1 MIAKFRKK
9 KKRSSWKSIFFSM
22 FFALLFIFV
31 IGFLFITNW
40 KIKQRRVELTNR
52 IETLK
57 QEVAIL
63 EEKNEEIKERIS
75 ESGKEEYLEEV
86 ARDQLS
92 LKAPGEE
99 VLVVEKESSSAEAS
113 EDKEEEKS
121 WWEKFKSIWMRD

>member
-1 MIAKFRKK
+1 
-9 KKRSSWKSIFFSM
+9 M
-22 FFALLFIFV
+22 FFVLLFIFV

-63 EEKNEEIKERIS
+63 EEKNQEIKERIS
-75 ESGKEEYLEEV
+75 QSGKEEYLEEV
-86 ARDQLS
+86 ARDQLG

-99 VLVVEKESSSAEAS
+99 VLVVKKESSFAEAL
-113 EDKEEEKS
+113 EDEEEEKS
-121 WWEKFKSIWMRD
+121 WWEKFKSIWTRD

>member
-22 FFALLFIFV
+22 FFVILFILV

-40 KIKQRRVELTNR
+40 KIKQRRAELTNR

-57 QEVAIL
+57 QEVALL
-63 EEKNEEIKERIS
+63 EQKNQEIKERIS
-75 ESGKEEYLEEV
+75 QSGGKEYLEEV

-99 VLVVEKESSSAEAS
+99 VVVVKKEAEEEKEEV
-113 EDKEEEKS
+113 KEEEKT
-121 WWEKFKSIWMRD
+121 WWDWIKSIWKR

>member
-22 FFALLFIFV
+22 FFVLLFIFV

-63 EEKNEEIKERIS
+63 EGKNQEIKERIS
-75 ESGKEEYLEEV
+75 QSGKEEYLEEV
-86 ARDQLS
+86 ARDQLG

-99 VLVVEKESSSAEAS
+99 VLVVKKEPAFAEVS
-113 EDKEEEKS
+113 EDEEEEKS

>member
-9 KKRSSWKSIFFSM
+9 KKRSSWKNIFFSM
-22 FFALLFIFV
+22 FFIVLFILV

-40 KIKQRRVELTNR
+40 KINQRRVELTNR

-63 EEKNEEIKERIS
+63 EEKNQEIKERIS
-75 ESGKEEYLEEV
+75 QTESQEYLEKV

-99 VLVVEKESSSAEAS
+99 VVVVKKETEEEKEEV
-113 EDKEEEKS
+113 KEEEKT
-121 WWEKFKSIWMRD
+121 WREKFKSIWTRD

>member
-22 FFALLFIFV
+22 FFVLLFIFV

-40 KIKQRRVELTNR
+40 KIKQRREELTAR

-57 QEVAIL
+57 QEVSIL
-63 EEKNEEIKERIS
+63 EEKNQEIKERIS
-75 ESGKEEYLEEV
+75 QSGKEEYLEEV

-99 VLVVEKESSSAEAS
+99 VVVVKKEPSFVEAS

-121 WWEKFKSIWMRD
+121 WWDWIKKIWEK

>member
-9 KKRSSWKSIFFSM
+9 KKRSSWKNIFFSM
-22 FFALLFIFV
+22 FFIVLFILV

-40 KIKQRRVELTNR
+40 KINQRRVELTNR

-63 EEKNEEIKERIS
+63 EEKNQEIKERIS
-75 ESGKEEYLEEV
+75 QTESQEYLEKV

-99 VLVVEKESSSAEAS
+99 VVVVKKETEEEKEEV
-113 EDKEEEKS
+113 KEEEKT
-121 WWEKFKSIWMRD
+121 WWEKFKSIWTRD

>member
-9 KKRSSWKSIFFSM
+9 KKRSSWKSIFFSI
-22 FFALLFIFV
+22 FFVLLFIFV

-40 KIKQRRVELTNR
+40 KIKQRRVELTSR

-63 EEKNEEIKERIS
+63 EEKNQEIKERIS
-75 ESGKEEYLEEV
+75 QSGKEEYLEEV

-99 VLVVEKESSSAEAS
+99 VLVVEKESSFVETS

>member
-22 FFALLFIFV
+22 FFVLLFIFV

-40 KIKQRRVELTNR
+40 KIKQRREEFSVR
-52 IETLK
+52 IATLK

-63 EEKNEEIKERIS
+63 EQKNQEIKERIS
-75 ESGKEEYLEEV
+75 ESGKEEYLEQV

-99 VLVVEKESSSAEAS
+99 VVVVKKEEEEEKEEV
-113 EDKEEEKS
+113 KEEEKS
-121 WWEKFKSIWMRD
+121 WWDWIKKIWKR

>member
-9 KKRSSWKSIFFSM
+9 KKRSSWRNIFFSM
-22 FFALLFIFV
+22 FLVALFIFV

-40 KIKQRRVELTNR
+40 KIKQRRAELTNR

-63 EEKNEEIKERIS
+63 EEKNQEIKERIS
-75 ESGKEEYLEEV
+75 QSGKEEYLEEV
-86 ARDQLS
+86 ARDQLG

-99 VLVVEKESSSAEAS
+99 VLVVKKEGEEEKEEV
-113 EDKEEEKS
+113 KEEEKS
-121 WWEKFKSIWMRD
+121 WWEKFKSIWTRD